1 MIAPRSH
8 LMRAA
13 RLAPALVTAWATASF
28 VAAQLSGMAAVEALP
43 LWLSVLRALAT
54 GLLVG
59 LPAAWLETV
68 ILAWT
73 DRRYGVGTSLLIR
86 TTVYAAVVVA
96 ATVGLVYAT
105 NEVVYG
111 RVPES
116 LFGEKTFVE
125 FVTDRSFLSLLVLL
139 LLASFIVN
147 LSVQLRRVL
156 GPRTL
161 LTLVVGRYRRPVRE
175 ERAFLFLDLTD
186 STRIA
191 EDLGP
196 LRFTDF
202 KNDFFVD
209 VAEAVL
215 ETRGRIFQYVGDEA
229 VVTWPL
235 DDAVSRGGPL
245 LCFFLVEDL
254 VARRRKHYEK
264 RYGFVPRFK
273 AGVHGGEVVTAEIG
287 DIRRDI
293 VHSGDV
299 VNTTARIEGQC
310 RPIGRRLLASA
321 SLVERMRAG
330 RPEMDRVFQFERVG
344 AIELRG
350 KTDAVGLVSVERAGE
365 IDHQESARALAT
377 NGAETRRPLQ
387 SLLRGWT

>member
-1 MIAPRSH
+1 
-8 LMRAA
+8 MRAA
-13 RLAPALVTAWATASF
+13 RIAPALVFAWAAASF
-28 VAAQLSGMAAVEALP
+28 VAARLSGMAAVESLP
-43 LWLSVLRALAT
+43 VWISVLRALAT

-73 DRRYGVGTSLLIR
+73 DRRYGVGMSLLIR
-86 TTVYAAVVVA
+86 TMSYAAIVVVA
-96 ATVGLVYAT
+96 TIGLVYAT
-105 NEVVYG
+105 NEIVYG

-116 LFGEKTFVE
+116 LFGELTFGE
-125 FVTDRSFLSLLVLL
+125 FVTSRSFLSLLVLL

-161 LTLVVGRYRRPVRE
+161 FTLVVGRYRKPVRE
-175 ERAFLFLDLTD
+175 KRAFLFLDLTD

-191 EDLGP
+191 EELGP

-235 DDAVSRGGPL
+235 DYAVSRAGPL

-254 VARRRKHYEK
+254 VARRTHYYEK

-310 RPIGRRLLASA
+310 RPLGRRLLVSA
-321 SLVERMRAG
+321 SLVERMRAD
-330 RPEMDRVFQFERVG
+330 RPEMDQVFQFERVG
-344 AIELRG
+344 EIALRG

-365 IDHQESARALAT
+365 IDHQESARALASD
-377 NGAETRRPLQ
+377 GVDGRRPLQ
-387 SLLRGWT
+387 SLLRGWS

>member
-1 MIAPRSH
+1 
-8 LMRAA
+8 MRAA
-13 RLAPALVTAWATASF
+13 RLAPALVIAWATASF
-28 VAAQLSGMAAVEALP
+28 LAARLSGMAAVEVLP
-43 LWLSVLRALAT
+43 MWLSVVRALLT

-73 DRRYGVGTSLLIR
+73 DRRYGVGMSLFIR
-86 TTVYAAVVVA
+86 TMSYAAVVVV
-96 ATVGLVYAT
+96 ATVGLVYAI

-116 LFGEKTFVE
+116 LFGEKTFAE

-161 LTLVVGRYRRPVRE
+161 LTLIVGRYRKPVRE

-191 EDLGP
+191 EELGP

-235 DDAVSRGGPL
+235 DDAVRRGGPL

-254 VARRRKHYEK
+254 VARRQRYYQR

-273 AGVHGGEVVTAEIG
+273 GGVHGGEVVTAEIG

-310 RPIGRRLLASA
+310 RPLGRRLLASE
-321 SLVERMRAG
+321 SLVALMRAD
-330 RPEMDRVFQFERVG
+330 RPEMDQVFQFETVG
-344 AIELRG
+344 RIELRG
-350 KTDAVGLVSVERAGE
+350 KADAVGLVSVERMGE
-365 IDHQESARALAT
+365 IDHQESARALAS
-377 NGAETRRPLQ
+377 APSEARRPLQ

>member
-1 MIAPRSH
+1 
-8 LMRAA
+8 MRAA
-13 RLAPALVTAWATASF
+13 RLAPGLVIAWATASF

-43 LWLSVLRALAT
+43 VWLSMLRALAT
-54 GLLVG
+54 GLVVG

-68 ILAWT
+68 ILSWT

-86 TTVYAAVVVA
+86 TAVYAGVVVVT
-96 ATVGLVYAT
+96 TVGLVYAV
-105 NEVVYG
+105 NEAVFG

-116 LFGEKTFVE
+116 LFGDKTFVE
-125 FVTDRSFLSLLVLL
+125 FVTDKSFLNLLVLL
-139 LLASFIVN
+139 LFASFIVN

-161 LTLVVGRYRRPVRE
+161 LTLLLGRYRRPVE
-175 ERAFLFLDLTD
+175 EDRAFLFLDLTD

-191 EDLGP
+191 EELGP

-235 DDAVSRGGPL
+235 DYAVSRAGPL

-254 VARRRKHYEK
+254 VARRTRYYES

-310 RPIGRRLLASA
+310 RPLGRRLLASA
-321 SLVERMRAG
+321 SIVEMMRTG
-330 RPEMDRVFQFERVG
+330 RPKMDQVFQFEPVG
-344 AIELRG
+344 EIELRG
-350 KTDAVGLVSVERAGE
+350 KADAVGLISVERLGE
-365 IDHQESARALAT
+365 IDHEESERALAST
-377 NGAETRRPLQ
+377 QSDARQALQ
-387 SLLRGWT
+387 SLLRGWG